1 MLRHVT
7 RATIMTALLALALLF
22 PAAALAAPG
31 GQQAAGESNLGF
43 LFAGFAVVW
52 VGLIAYAFYINR
64 REQALRRELDELR
77 RQLADR
83 SHADQP

>member
-1 MLRHVT
+1 MPRFITH
-7 RATIMTALLALALLF
+7 ATIGTTLLLLALAF
-22 PAAALAAPG
+22 PAVVLAAPS
-31 GQQAAGESNLGF
+31 GQEAAGESNLGF

-77 RQLADR
+77 RQIAEQTRAD
-83 SHADQP
+83 